1 MTQRCAVCVA
11 NFWTACVPNENRV
24 GNLAL
29 MRIAVTSRSFS
40 RHPVLRQELCDRH
53 PGAEMAFNDTGK
65 TLAGSDL
72 LTFLGGHDAAI
83 VSLEQIDGTVLD
95 AVPELRVIAK
105 FGVGCD
111 NLDLAAM
118 AARNVLLGW
127 TGGVNKRSVA
137 ELVIAF
143 AISLLRHVP
152 EVAFAL
158 RDGRWGSGGGRQLT
172 GRTVGLVGC
181 GHVGKEVVR
190 MLAPFDC
197 QILAHDIRDM
207 PDFYR
212 EQNIEAVTLEE
223 LLARADIVTL
233 HVPLD
238 DSTSNLMNTGRLA
251 LMREDAILINTARGG
266 IVDETALKARLRAG
280 QLAGAAFD
288 VFATE
293 PPQDLELLSLPN
305 FLATPHIGG
314 SAAEA
319 ILAMGRAAI
328 DGLTQNAVPDPA
340 GLPAG

>member
-1 MTQRCAVCVA
+1 
-11 NFWTACVPNENRV
+11 
-24 GNLAL
+24 

-40 RHPVLRQELCDRH
+40 RHPVLRQELCDRY

-65 TLAGSDL
+65 TLVGSDL
-72 LTFLGGHDAAI
+72 LAFLGGHEAAI
-83 VSLEQIDGTVLD
+83 VSLEIIDGTVLD

-118 AARNVLLGW
+118 AARNVRLGW

-143 AISLLRHVP
+143 AISLLRHLP
-152 EVAFAL
+152 DVAFAL

-197 QILAHDIRDM
+197 RILAHDIRNM
-207 PDFYR
+207 PDFFR
-212 EQNIEAVTLEE
+212 EQGIEAVTLEE
-223 LLARADIVTL
+223 LLARAEIVTL
-233 HVPLD
+233 HIPLD
-238 DSTSNLMNTGRLA
+238 AGTANLINAERLA
-251 LMREDAILINTARGG
+251 LMREDSILINTARGG
-266 IVDETALKARLRAG
+266 IVDEAALKASLRAG
-280 QLAGAAFD
+280 RIAGAAFD

-293 PPQDLELLSLPN
+293 PPEDPELLCLPN

-314 SAAEA
+314 SSEEA
-319 ILAMGRAAI
+319 VLAMGRAAI
-328 DGLTQNAVPDPA
+328 DGLSENAVPDPA
-340 GLPAG
+340 GVAAG